1 VGIVPPLRPGSLA
14 GRPIALAIIV
24 LIRSLGSPGVTSSFL
39 RHSTALHLCGRSD
52 TLVPQAPR
60 SRPAGAC
67 ATATLVHRGQNQG
80 SSDRF
85 AAGRLPHYLYFRLD
99 CLERRH
105 LIYARGLSPSALPP
119 TTRVWSPSAVCHD
132 LMILDDYL
140 LPAPR
145 TLCGHPSCGRGKSP
159 AKTSSSSSI
168 SLISASGSM
177 SSPNGSRSRACM
189 MSFLLGRRQP
199 MPRMRGRL
207 VAVHRAV

>member
-132 LMILDDYL
+132 SMILDDFLMITYYL
-140 LPAPR
+140 RPVL
-145 TLCGHPSCGRGKSP
+145 
-159 AKTSSSSSI
+159 
-168 SLISASGSM
+168 SAGI
-177 SSPNGSRSRACM
+177 RAVEGA
-189 MSFLLGRRQP
+189 SRQP
-199 MPRMRGRL
+199 KHLPHRPSHSYQLQGACPVRMDHDREL
-207 VAVHRAV
+207 A